1 VLLILLIVGLLG
13 AYSYGE
19 AYYKH
24 RGFTTIPQLPRAGTG
39 RLLDVHF
46 YSPALHRNGGY
57 LVYVPPGYTRSR
69 RYPVYY
75 LLHGMPGRPHVFI
88 DIANMDVRL
97 DNQLSEGHLKPMIL
111 VYPDGRIGGSIY
123 SDSEWANTPAGNYDG
138 YVIDVVRDVD
148 HRFST
153 LDDRQDRVIGGFSAG
168 AYGAIN
174 VALHHLGYFASVQV
188 WSGYFTQ
195 TRSGVFAHAS
205 GAMLAY
211 NSPIDEVN
219 AVRPEV
225 AIEPLRVYMFA
236 GRDDEASRQMFPMA
250 AALAANGAS
259 VSYALY
265 PGGHDWSVWYPRL
278 NQMLILASEDMLRPA
293 PGAGS
298 AASCQAKAPAAAGEK
313 RDSGRVAHR
322 RHRRAERRAARRHR
336 RTGRRAAHPPRVTS
350 RTAHRRHRRAAHPVA
365 VADTHLRPL
374 AGPPPFLAA
383 GSAQPAPDRRRHHEP
398 LLIGALLF
406 ALLSAAMIN
415 VGFVLQHRGLGR
427 LRGRGPIRVTSV
439 LSSRSWLAGQ
449 ALGWV
454 GFVTQIVAVA
464 VAPLS
469 MVQAFAAGG
478 LAISVPLA
486 ARIFGH
492 RVTRRQLLAVLGIAL
507 ALSSLPLGFDGAH
520 GRLHSGVL
528 IGVALVALGVAA
540 ALALP
545 ARAAP
550 RAIAAGIF
558 YGVADAAIKADAIG
572 LKAHGPGA
580 LLSGW
585 TVLAVVATFGGFL
598 SFQAA
603 LRDDHAVNAI
613 SLMNALAALAAL
625 SLGVLAFGESLGTSP
640 AATVFHLLAIG
651 VVLACVPPLARKQQQ
666 LSEGHPSPQPAPPP
680 RSLRRAWPLR
690 RALGIASSSIAI
702 ASALL
707 VCAVAG
713 LGLLYALRGLR
724 WFAIGPPIPDSLPLL
739 QLAGFDGQPL
749 ARVIVAWPAIG
760 MIIGTALIKLGPLKR
775 AVLVGL
781 LGMLILLIAS
791 DAAYAL
797 ARNLG
802 LESVLVDRAPG
813 LGPWLEGFLLAAGS
827 ALPRR
832 GLALRRPG
840 RLRLPAA
847 ISQPGLT
854 R

>member
-19 AYYKH
+19 AYYQH
-24 RGFTTIPQLPRAGTG
+24 RGFATIPQLPRAGTG
-39 RLLDVHF
+39 KLLDVHF
-46 YSPALHRNGGY
+46 YSPALHRNAGY
-57 LVYVPPGYTRSR
+57 LVYLPPGYTRSR
-69 RYPVYY
+69 RYPAYF
-75 LLHGMPGRPHVFI
+75 LLHGMPGRPQVFI

-97 DNQLSEGHLKPMIL
+97 DNQLSEGHLQPMIL

-123 SDSEWANTPAGNYDG
+123 SDSEWANTSAGNYDR
-138 YVIDVVRDVD
+138 YVIDVVRDLD

-153 LDDRQDRVIGGFSAG
+153 LADRQDRVIGGFSAG

-174 VALHHLGYFASVQV
+174 IALHHLAYFASVQV
-188 WSGYFTQ
+188 WSAYFTQ
-195 TRSGVFAHAS
+195 TRSGVFAQAS
-205 GAMLAY
+205 AATLAF

-219 AVRPEV
+219 AVQPELAV
-225 AIEPLRVYMFA
+225 EPLRVYMFA
-236 GRDDEASRQMFPMA
+236 GRGDEASRQMFPMA
-250 AALAANGAS
+250 AALRANGAS

-278 NQMLILASEDMLRPA
+278 NQMLILASQDMLRPT
-293 PGAGS
+293 PGAD
-298 AASCQAKAPAAAGEK
+298 A
-313 RDSGRVAHR
+313 VAHR
-322 RHRRAERRAARRHR
+322 RAVAGTRVRPFAGPRPYLAAA
-336 RTGRRAAHPPRVTS
+336 TAQPPR
-350 RTAHRRHRRAAHPVA
+350 
-365 VADTHLRPL
+365 
-374 AGPPPFLAA
+374 
-383 GSAQPAPDRRRHHEP
+383 DRRRPEP
-398 LLIGALLF
+398 LLIGALLL

-415 VGFVLQHRGLGR
+415 VGFVLQHRGLR
-427 LRGRGPIRVTSV
+427 WLRGRGPVRVRSV

-469 MVQAFAAGG
+469 MVQALAAGG
-478 LAISVPLA
+478 LAISVPIA

-492 RVTRRQLLAVLGIAL
+492 RVTRRQLLAVLGIAV

-520 GRLHSGVL
+520 GRLHSGAL
-528 IGVALVALGVAA
+528 IGVAMVALGVAA
-540 ALALP
+540 VLALP
-545 ARAAP
+545 TRAAP

-558 YGVADAAIKADAIG
+558 YGVADAGIKADSIG
-572 LKAHGPGA
+572 LKAHGPAA

-585 TVLAVVATFGGFL
+585 TVLAMVATFGGFL

-640 AATVFHLLAIG
+640 AATVVHLFAIG

-666 LSEGHPSPQPAPPP
+666 LSEGEPSAQPAPPL
-680 RSLRRAWPLR
+680 RSRRIARPLR
-690 RALGIASSSIAI
+690 RTLVTGSGSIAI
-702 ASALL
+702 APALL
-707 VCAVAG
+707 VFAVAG
-713 LGLLYALRGLR
+713 LGLLYGLRGLR

-749 ARVIVAWPAIG
+749 ARVIVAWLAIG
-760 MIIGTALIKLGPLKR
+760 MIIGVALIRLGPLKR

-781 LGMLILLIAS
+781 LGVLILLIAS
-791 DAAYAL
+791 DASYAL
-797 ARNLG
+797 VRNVR
-802 LESVLVDRAPG
+802 LEGVLVDRAPG

-827 ALPRR
+827 AFPRR

-847 ISQPGLT
+847 ISEPGLT